1 MIYRQNFI
9 SLWAKNSP
17 SIPGLVVRRA
27 QAVFVTWSSPT
38 AKQIPGSGLC
48 EGQTGAGGDRCMQEE
63 GMAQMPHLVTC
74 KEAGYVPAHLLTAGK
89 DLPSS
94 TSKGK

>member
-1 MIYRQNFI
+1 
-9 SLWAKNSP
+9 
-17 SIPGLVVRRA
+17 
-27 QAVFVTWSSPT
+27 
-38 AKQIPGSGLC
+38 
-48 EGQTGAGGDRCMQEE
+48 
-63 GMAQMPHLVTC
+63 MAQMPHLVTC